1 MNSLQ
6 AIQKWT
12 IQKNAFLLFRIYFA
26 LEFKKERNLITLIK
40 KKSNIFIILNI
51 FITLIKSHIYNN
63 NITYIQQIE
72 IKLKKYLKE
81 NTYCKIFLKTHKQTY
96 SDNIGLATK

>member
-1 MNSLQ
+1 M
-6 AIQKWT
+6 
-12 IQKNAFLLFRIYFA
+12 
-26 LEFKKERNLITLIK
+26 
-40 KKSNIFIILNI
+40 
-51 FITLIKSHIYNN
+51 LIKSHIYNN